1 MAHAPNRP
9 TPAALR
15 ALARRDPA
23 LGAVMKDMR
32 RSAPFPGFPETAT
45 KARESHYE
53 SLARAIVFQQLS
65 GKAAS
70 TIWGR
75 AVALTPGRAFPKPAD
90 LLALGEEPVRGCG
103 ISRPKLAALT
113 DLATRAV
120 EGRLGLRNAAR
131 LDKLVV
137 QVESRMPEVVYE
149 HHQNL
154 CKRVEELMGGTR
166 RVDEADLARELALL
180 ADRLDVSE
188 EVSRLRSH
196 LVQLRELLAA
206 AGPEAMGRK
215 LDFLIQETLREV
227 NTIGSKCND
236 ATVSHWVVDMK
247 NVVERLRE
255 QVQNVE

>member
-131 LDKLVV
+131 LDEDELVARLTAVRGIGVWSAHMFLMFKL
-137 QVESRMPEVVYE
+137 
-149 HHQNL
+149 
-154 CKRVEELMGGTR
+154 G
-166 RVDEADLARELALL
+166 
-180 ADRLDVSE
+180 RLDVLPVGDLGVQEGLRLLDGLDERPGPDEVAARGEVWRPLASVASWYLWRLTDTPRCE
-188 EVSRLRSH
+188 EK
-196 LVQLRELLAA
+196 
-206 AGPEAMGRK
+206 G
-215 LDFLIQETLREV
+215 
-227 NTIGSKCND
+227 
-236 ATVSHWVVDMK
+236 
-247 NVVERLRE
+247 
-255 QVQNVE
+255 